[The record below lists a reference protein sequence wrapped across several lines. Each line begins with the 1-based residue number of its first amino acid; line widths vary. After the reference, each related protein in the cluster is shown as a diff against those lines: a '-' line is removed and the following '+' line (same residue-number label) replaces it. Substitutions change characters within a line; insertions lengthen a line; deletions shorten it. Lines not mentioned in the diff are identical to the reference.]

1 MTLNGAWT
9 ARSASGLSTPGTY
22 RQHTDGRRAL
32 RPPRQGL
39 PRRPRRRGPRQAGRS
54 DSRRHR
60 PTGHGRRGGDR
71 SRTGQVGDIGHR
83 ASPQRSSRPRPPDIR
98 PPAPRRRRKVARCR
112 LCRRISHRSPPDAT
126 ICSTPSVISPQL
138 NESDDRLAAGELPT
152 LAVRAGGC
160 ISSTVCAGDR
170 RGAIVAFPEC
180 PRASR
185 STQRRPPSDHLQRR
199 SSTLAKARQYPAIE
213 DAHAARYPRDY
224 RMPPWRVRCACIRPS
239 RSRALTPWAS
249 RACHR
254 LRPGGAGSVDRARRQ
269 TWVFVD
275 GDTPIEAICA
285 VGGCASV
292 GNRAAST

>member
-22 RQHTDGRRAL
+22 WQHTAGRRAL

-71 SRTGQVGDIGHR
+71 SRTGQVGDIGRR
-83 ASPQRSSRPRPPDIR
+83 AGPQRLSRPSPPDIR

-112 LCRRISHRSPPDAT
+112 LCRRISHTSPPDAT
-126 ICSTPSVISPQL
+126 ICSTPSVITTAQ
-138 NESDDRLAAGELPT
+138 R
-152 LAVRAGGC
+152 VRRPVSGGRT
-160 ISSTVCAGDR
+160 SNPGGPGDR

-180 PRASR
+180 PRPSR

-199 SSTLAKARQYPAIE
+199 SSTLAKARQYPAIQ
-213 DAHAARYPRDY
+213 DAPGRVTPR
-224 RMPPWRVRCACIRPS
+224 RFRTPGLRAFCRRSGWRGRS
-239 RSRALTPWAS
+239 RSRHFGI
-249 RACHR
+249 R
-254 LRPGGAGSVDRARRQ
+254 
-269 TWVFVD
+269 
-275 GDTPIEAICA
+275 
-285 VGGCASV
+285 
-292 GNRAAST
+292 